1 MHHFTYRSK
10 RCLCDAFSPSLAQ
23 HLSPPPLKQLR
34 PKDLETS
41 LCWRGR
47 GSSPNDFLLASS
59 SALVLSLPAT
69 QEGARHKQNSGSIYL
84 EGDVSALSKMKRSE
98 SDGGIKAPQLGHF
111 LATMRTAEGTSPS
124 SCRGR
129 SMSASEKARL
139 GKPLSNCTGSCP
151 PPGSSPRW
159 SST

>member
-1 MHHFTYRSK
+1 MHHFTCRSK
-10 RCLCDAFSPSLAQ
+10 SRFCDAFSPSLAW
-23 HLSPPPLKQLR
+23 HLFPPPLRQLR

-41 LCWRGR
+41 LCWRGK
-47 GSSPNDFLLASS
+47 GYSPSAFPLASFS
-59 SALVLSLPAT
+59 SLVLSLPAT
-69 QEGARHKQNSGSIYL
+69 QEGARHIQNSGSIYL

-98 SDGGIKAPQLGHF
+98 NDDEIKAPQLGHF

-139 GKPLSNCTGSCP
+139 GKPLSNCTGSWP